1 MTVTIESYSDTGN
14 PKICFDGLPVTANY
28 CHLPRSC
35 TALNTQEFPEA
46 LDCLTALD
54 VCEDTT
60 NIVKCNA
67 GVFPVVT
74 VKFTKDSIEI

>member
-1 MTVTIESYSDTGN
+1 MTVTIESYSDTAN
-14 PKICFDGLPVTANY
+14 PKICFDGLAVTVNY
-28 CHLPRSC
+28 CHLPHGC
-35 TALNTQEFPEA
+35 TALNIQDFPEV
-46 LDCLTALD
+46 LDCLTALN

-60 NIVKCNA
+60 NFVKCNA

>member
-1 MTVTIESYSDTGN
+1 MTVTIESYPDTGN
-14 PKICFDGLPVTANY
+14 LMICFDGLSVTVNH
-28 CHLPRSC
+28 CHLPRGC
-35 TALNTQEFPEA
+35 TALNVQEFPEA
-46 LDCLTALD
+46 LDCLTALG

-74 VKFTKDSIEI
+74 VKFTKDPIEI